1 MRLILVLITA
11 LVIGFLLEKQLN
23 TQAEIDSAAKGSENS
38 VVPKPPRNKEDLQ
51 KLRKDLNILIQDSA
65 EKRAKS
71 IER

>member
-23 TQAEIDSAAKGSENS
+23 AQKEIDTASESAENS
-38 VVPKPPRNKEDLQ
+38 VVPKAPKNKDDLQ
-51 KLRKDLNILIQDSA
+51 KLRKDLNNLIQDSA
-65 EKRAKS
+65 DKRAKS